1 MHDITLIPPNVS
13 IILNN
18 CVYMHD
24 ITLTPPNVSVTL
36 NNGVL
41 SPILRKNRQTEVCLL
56 IPVGHSGVFECVC
69 VDVSSQQVCVT
80 S

>member
-18 CVYMHD
+18 SVYMHD

-36 NNGVL
+36 NNTVL
-41 SPILRKNRQTEVCLL
+41 SPILCKNRQTEVCLL
-56 IPVGHSGVFECVC
+56 IPVGHSGVFGCVYVQMC
-69 VDVSSQQVCVT
+69 LQQVK
-80 S
+80 